1 MSKNQLGLT
10 LNVNLSQRLVMTPSL
25 LQKIELL
32 TLDQL
37 ELSDLINRELVENP
51 FLEEI
56 PEGADFP
63 GENPDEES
71 SRNEKKNG
79 EQKGS
84 GKEELD
90 FEYYFGNDF
99 GTPSVRKKRYDHTD
113 DRPSMELYVAA
124 KQNLSDHL
132 EWQLSLTDYPDRLT
146 GITDFIIGNLNVKGY
161 LSMSIAEI
169 AKQLNRPE
177 PDVLEALDVVQNLDP
192 AGVAARDLPECISLQ
207 LKFLGLQD
215 TLASRIVQSCL
226 PLVEKKRF
234 KEITKKL
241 SCSMEELKAALD
253 VLKRLS
259 PYPGEKYNAEK
270 PVYIRPDIFIYKMD
284 GEYLVLMNDDGMP
297 QLALNREYRKAI
309 LNSGQVT
316 SDTRSYV
323 REKCRSAL
331 ELLRSIEQRQQTI
344 FRVCMS
350 ITRRQEEFLEKG
362 WLYLKPLLIKEIA
375 EELDVHP
382 STISRTVS
390 NKYAHTPQGVIELRR
405 FFTVGID
412 SSDGTSISAV
422 SIKEKIKKMIEEENS
437 GKPYSDQSLTE
448 MLDAGGIQITRR
460 TVAKYRDQLRIPG
473 SRDRRQRFD

>member
-1 MSKNQLGLT
+1 M
-10 LNVNLSQRLVMTPSL
+10 NVNLSQRLVMTPSL

-37 ELSDLINRELVENP
+37 ELNDLIGRELVENP

-56 PEGADFP
+56 PEGADYP
-63 GENPDEES
+63 GDNPDEEAS
-71 SRNEKKNG
+71 LNEKKDG
-79 EQKGS
+79 EAKAA

-90 FEYYFGNDF
+90 FEYYFGSDF
-99 GTPSVRKKRYDHTD
+99 GTPFVRRQNFDQGE
-113 DRPSMELYVAA
+113 DRPSLELFVAA
-124 KQNLSDHL
+124 KQSLSDHL
-132 EWQLSLTDYPDRLT
+132 EWQLSLTDFPETLSD
-146 GITDFIIGNLNVKGY
+146 IVEFIVGNLDEKGY
-161 LSMSIAEI
+161 LLIGAAEI
-169 AKQLNRPE
+169 ADELKRPE
-177 PDVLEALDVVQNLDP
+177 TEVAEALEVVQNLDP
-192 AGVAARDLPECISLQ
+192 AGVGARNLQECISLQ
-207 LKFLGLQD
+207 LEFLSLRD
-215 TLASRIVQSCL
+215 SLSWRIVREFL
-226 PLVEKKRF
+226 PQVEKKRYR
-234 KEITKKL
+234 EITKKL
-241 SCSMEELKAALD
+241 NCSMAELKDALD
-253 VLKRLS
+253 VLKKLS
-259 PYPGEKYNAEK
+259 PYPGEKYSAEK
-270 PVYIRPDIFIYKMD
+270 PAYIRPDIFIYKMD
-284 GEYLVLMNDDGMP
+284 GEYLVFMNDDGMP
-297 QLALNREYRKAI
+297 QLTLNREYRRVI

-316 SDTRSYV
+316 SETKSYV

-350 ITRRQEEFLEKG
+350 ITRRQREFLEKG

-422 SIKEKIKKMIEEENS
+422 SIKEKIRKIIDTENPE
-437 GKPYSDQSLTE
+437 KPYSDQSLTE
-448 MLDAGGIQITRR
+448 MLATGGIKITRR
-460 TVAKYRDQLRIPG
+460 TVAKYRDQLRILG

>member
-1 MSKNQLGLT
+1 
-10 LNVNLSQRLVMTPSL
+10 MTPSL

-37 ELSDLINRELVENP
+37 ELNDLINRELVENP
-51 FLEEI
+51 FLDEV

-63 GENPDEES
+63 GENPDEDS
-71 SRNEKKNG
+71 ARNEKKNG
-79 EQKGS
+79 EPKDAN
-84 GKEELD
+84 KEEMD

-99 GTPSVRKKRYDHTD
+99 GTPSVRKQRFDPGT
-113 DRPSMELYVAA
+113 DRPSLELYVAA
-124 KQNLSDHL
+124 KENLADHL
-132 EWQLSLTDYPDRLT
+132 VWQLSLIDVPEELSV
-146 GITDFIIGNLNVKGY
+146 IVEFIVGNLDSKGY
-161 LSMSIAEI
+161 LPIGTAEI
-169 AKQLNRPE
+169 SEQLKHPE
-177 PDVLEALDVVQNLDP
+177 KEIVRALEIIQGLEP
-192 AGVAARDLPECISLQ
+192 AGVAARDLPECINLQ
-207 LKFLGLQD
+207 LDFLGLRD
-215 TLASRIVQSCL
+215 SLAWKVVRDCL
-226 PLVEKKRF
+226 PLVEKKKYR
-234 KEITKKL
+234 EIIKKL
-241 SCSMEELKAALD
+241 NCDSDELKEALD
-253 VLKRLS
+253 FLKRLS

-270 PVYIRPDIFIYKMD
+270 PVYIRPDIFIYKLE

-297 QLALNREYRKAI
+297 QLTLNREYRQLI
-309 LNSGQVT
+309 LNSEDVS

-344 FRVCMS
+344 YRVCMS
-350 ITRRQEEFLEKG
+350 ITRRQREFLEKG

-375 EELDVHP
+375 EELEVHP

-412 SSDGTSISAV
+412 SSDGSTISAV
-422 SIKEKIKKMIEEENS
+422 SIKEKIRKMVETENPK
-437 GKPYSDQSLTE
+437 KPYSDQAITE
-448 MLDAGGIQITRR
+448 KLADGGIQITRR